1 VAADDP
7 EAKQAVLALVE
18 TAGLR
23 GIDAGPLRRAR
34 ELEALRFLHM
44 TLQQSLG
51 TNYASAVKL
60 LG

>member
-1 VAADDP
+1 MAADDP

-34 ELEALRFLHM
+34 ELEALGFLQM
-44 TLQQSLG
+44 TLQHTG
-51 TNYASAVKL
+51 TNYASTVKL

>member
-34 ELEALRFLHM
+34 ELGALGFLQM
-44 TLQQSLG
+44 TLQHTG
-51 TNYASAVKL
+51 TNYASTVKL